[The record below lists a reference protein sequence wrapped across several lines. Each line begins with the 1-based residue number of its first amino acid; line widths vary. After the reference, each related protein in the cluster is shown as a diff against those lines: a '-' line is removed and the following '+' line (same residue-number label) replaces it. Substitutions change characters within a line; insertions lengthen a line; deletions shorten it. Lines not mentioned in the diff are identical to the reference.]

1 MAPGKKQKSQKPTSP
16 PREPPLTDI
25 EIKRM
30 QNIIENNRLFQ
41 RLGLVQLRQMVN
53 AKPIGAAKPMR
64 AASEYSGSLYEPE
77 DEDIAQE
84 AVDKEAMLDLEPL
97 QHEISSTLPK
107 NIFAGSRTSK
117 RVTARPEEQSQPVI
131 TRKRARELLETAE
144 DSNVAATDLEDG
156 ASDQELIVANADTQS
171 DSHNMTRQD
180 PCREKRRMGRGL
192 ERISRGFD
200 NKIKLHIAPGNKRP
214 EAPMQAAKLASKAG
228 IFIRGRIPI
237 FPHWKDYKDPNALEI
252 MNDYMKNIGV
262 SAQLVFSFALH

>member
-1 MAPGKKQKSQKPTSP
+1 MMNDV
-16 PREPPLTDI
+16 LI
-25 EIKRM
+25 C
-30 QNIIENNRLFQ
+30 
-41 RLGLVQLRQMVN
+41 VN
-53 AKPIGAAKPMR
+53 
-64 AASEYSGSLYEPE
+64 GS
-77 DEDIAQE
+77 
-84 AVDKEAMLDLEPL
+84 M
-97 QHEISSTLPK
+97 
-107 NIFAGSRTSK
+107 IFTNYF
-117 RVTARPEEQSQPVI
+117 
-131 TRKRARELLETAE
+131 
-144 DSNVAATDLEDG
+144 SNVM
-156 ASDQELIVANADTQS
+156 I
-171 DSHNMTRQD
+171 D